1 MKGLIGQRQ
10 KDITLKLCD
19 KKGKELVYADMKTLC
34 ERYANRNNMHLFV
47 LPDGRVLDV
56 MGDYGVGHYEFADTL
71 FRNIHNK
78 AQFRKIS
85 NVCKYA
91 KKLVQDM
98 GKNTDDYPYINYTE
112 GMDMLIHYF
121 GWVRVYQ
128 YPNVYGTKP
137 ATCTI
142 DFPNPVLFG
151 VDYTPEQEQT
161 LRELYLIRNLI
172 KDDEWQENS
181 AERLKITKDCFVA
194 LFSNTNVR

>member
-78 AQFRKIS
+78 AQFRKIR

-91 KKLVQDM
+91 KKFVQDM

-172 KDDEWQENS
+172 KDDEWKENS